1 MQRRA
6 SSVLKAPEPS
16 EGLRGLPGPAGPAG
30 RGIGDAPGLL
40 RAPGHEETMREAGL
54 APQVVP
60 LRVRGRRSGSSGSQ
74 PSTATTAARTAPI
87 GRTAAMPIPDE

>member
-6 SSVLKAPEPS
+6 SSALKAPEPS

-60 LRVRGRRSGSSGSQ
+60 LRGTWPTKRFKRLAALHGHHRGEDGADRAHGGHAD
-74 PSTATTAARTAPI
+74 T
-87 GRTAAMPIPDE
+87 

>member
-6 SSVLKAPEPS
+6 SSALKAPDPS
-16 EGLRGLPGPAGPAG
+16 EGLRGLPGPAG
-30 RGIGDAPGLL
+30 RGIGGAPGFL

-60 LRVRGRRSGSSGSQ
+60 YGVRGRRSGSSGSQ
-74 PSTATTAARTAPI
+74 PSTVTTAARTAPI

>member
-6 SSVLKAPEPS
+6 SSALKAPEPS
-16 EGLRGLPGPAGPAG
+16 EGLRGLPGPAG
-30 RGIGDAPGLL
+30 RRIGDAPGLL

-60 LRVRGRRSGSSGSQ
+60 LRGTWPTKRFKRL
-74 PSTATTAARTAPI
+74 AARHGHNRGEDGADRAHGGHADT
-87 GRTAAMPIPDE
+87 

>member
-6 SSVLKAPEPS
+6 SAALKAQEPS
-16 EGLRGLPGPAGPAG
+16 EGLRDLPGPAG
-30 RGIGDAPGLL
+30 RSIGDAPGLL

-60 LRVRGRRSGSSGSQ
+60 LRGTWPTKRFKRLAALHGHHRGEDGADRAHGGHAD
-74 PSTATTAARTAPI
+74 T
-87 GRTAAMPIPDE
+87 